1 MNERPFGQPPT
12 GQPPT
17 GQPEATEPGPVGADL
32 TEPTPAQP
40 GAAETGDG
48 RDAGLDAG
56 PGGTEETTP
65 DAAADSGSGVLRSS
79 AVMAAGT
86 MVSRLVGF
94 VRTAMVAAAVGVT
107 GLHADIFNYANT
119 VPNMVYILVAGGV
132 FNTVLVPQIVR
143 AMRSDGDG
151 GAAYV
156 NRILTLSGLFLAGV
170 TAVLV
175 AAAPAVMRLL
185 TGDQLFAPG
194 LEAQADS
201 LIDFARYCLP
211 QVFFYGVFV
220 LVGQVLNARRSFGP
234 MMWAPI
240 ANNIVAI
247 AVLGLYLA
255 IFGGTSGNA
264 AYSNGQELLLGL
276 GSTLGIAVQ
285 TAVLIPYLHKAG
297 VRYRPRFDFR
307 GTGLGHTLRLGLWTV
322 MFVVVNQV
330 AYVVVGRI
338 ATNASATGAL
348 TGQDSSGYTAY
359 SYSYLL
365 LMVPHAI
372 VTVSLATA
380 ALPQLSSLSAEGR
393 LAQVGRELSQTLR
406 HSLAVIVP
414 FCAVLTV
421 LGPFLAVIMFSWG
434 AGAGQS
440 AALGD
445 TLVFFAPALLFFTV
459 HYLMLRGFYSLE
471 DTRTPFFLQ
480 CVIAVANVT
489 AALLYTDPS
498 VNPEVAPQLALA
510 YGTAYLVGATVSLLL
525 LRRRLGDLQLRTLVR
540 FVVRVALASVPAA
553 AAAWVVVQVLTRVGV
568 DPEDKIG
575 SLVILVS
582 AGVMAV
588 STLVLFAR
596 LLRIEEVSSIMRTA
610 FGRLRRGG

>member
-1 MNERPFGQPPT
+1 MNDRPV

-17 GQPEATEPGPVGADL
+17 GQPEAAGPAPTEPV
-32 TEPTPAQP
+32 PAE
-40 GAAETGDG
+40 GAADADT
-48 RDAGLDAG
+48 DAG
-56 PGGTEETTP
+56 
-65 DAAADSGSGVLRSS
+65 SGLLRSS

-86 MVSRLVGF
+86 LISRLVGF
-94 VRTAMVAAAVGVT
+94 VRTAMVVAAVGSV

-143 AMRSDGDG
+143 AMRSDADG

-156 NRILTLSGLFLAGV
+156 NRILTLSGIFLAGV

-175 AAAPAVMRLL
+175 VAAPWVMRLL
-185 TGDQLFAPG
+185 AGDQMFAPG
-194 LEAQADS
+194 LEAQTES
-201 LIDFARYCLP
+201 FIDFARYCLP

-220 LVGQVLNARRSFGP
+220 LIGQVLNARRSFGP

-240 ANNIVAI
+240 ANNLVAI
-247 AVLGLYLA
+247 VVLTIYLA
-255 IFGGTSGNA
+255 VFGGTNGDA
-264 AYSNGQELLLGL
+264 AYSTGEELLLGL

-338 ATNASATGAL
+338 ATDASATGAL
-348 TGQDSSGYTAY
+348 TGESSSGYTAY

-380 ALPQLSSLSAEGR
+380 ALPHLSSLSAEGR
-393 LAQVGRELSQTLR
+393 LARLGQELSQTLR
-406 HSLAVIVP
+406 HSLAVILP
-414 FCAVLTV
+414 FCALLTV
-421 LGPFLAVIMFSWG
+421 LGPFLAVILFSWG

-440 AALGD
+440 GALGV
-445 TLVFFAPALLFFTV
+445 TLVYFAPALLFFTV

-471 DTRTPFFLQ
+471 DTRTPFFIQ

-489 AALLYTDPS
+489 AAMLYTDPT
-498 VNPEVAPQLALA
+498 VDPEVAPQLALA
-510 YGTAYLVGATVSLLL
+510 YGTAYLVGATTSLLL
-525 LRRRLGDLQLRTLVR
+525 LRRRLGDLQLRQLLR
-540 FVVRVALASVPAA
+540 FVVRLALASVPAA
-553 AAAWVVVQVLTRVGV
+553 AAAWAVVEVLTNLGLEA
-568 DPEDKIG
+568 EDKVG

-582 AGVMAV
+582 AGLIAV
-588 STLVLFAR
+588 SALVLFAR
-596 LLRIEEVSSIMRTA
+596 LFRVEEVSSIMRTA

>member
-1 MNERPFGQPPT
+1 MNERPF

-17 GQPEATEPGPVGADL
+17 GQPEATEPGPAGSDL

-40 GAAETGDG
+40 MPGRTGAGTGAGPDASP
-48 RDAGLDAG
+48 DAGRAA
-56 PGGTEETTP
+56 EETTP
-65 DAAADSGSGVLRSS
+65 DAAADTGSGLLRSS

-143 AMRSDGDG
+143 AMRSDADG
-151 GAAYV
+151 GAAYI
-156 NRILTLSGLFLAGV
+156 NRILTLSGIFLAGV

-185 TGDQLFAPG
+185 TGDQMFAPG
-194 LEAQADS
+194 LEAQAES

-240 ANNIVAI
+240 ANNLVAI
-247 AVLGLYLA
+247 VVLGLYLV
-255 IFGGTSGNA
+255 IFGGTSGDA
-264 AYSNGQELLLGL
+264 AYSTGQELLLGL

-297 VRYRPRFDFR
+297 VRYRARFDFR
-307 GTGLGHTLRLGLWTV
+307 GAGLGHTLRLGLWTV

-348 TGQDSSGYTAY
+348 TGQASSGYTAY

-380 ALPQLSSLSAEGR
+380 ALPQMSSLSAEGR

-406 HSLAVIVP
+406 HSLAVILP

-445 TLVFFAPALLFFTV
+445 TLVYFAPALLFFTV

-480 CVIAVANVT
+480 CVIAVTNVS
-489 AALLYTDPS
+489 AALLFTDPS
-498 VNPEVAPQLALA
+498 LNPEVAPQLALA
-510 YGTAYLVGATVSLLL
+510 YGTAYLVGATCSLLL
-525 LRRRLGDLQLRTLVR
+525 LRRRLGDLQLRVLVR
-540 FVVRVALASVPAA
+540 FVLRLALASVPAA
-553 AAAWVVVQVLTRVGV
+553 AAAWVGVQVLTRVGV
-568 DPEDKIG
+568 DPENKIG

-596 LLRIEEVSSIMRTA
+596 LFRVDEVSSIMRTA

>member
-1 MNERPFGQPPT
+1 MNDRPT
-12 GQPPT
+12 DT
-17 GQPEATEPGPVGADL
+17 
-32 TEPTPAQP
+32 
-40 GAAETGDG
+40 AAEV
-48 RDAGLDAG
+48 
-56 PGGTEETTP
+56 
-65 DAAADSGSGVLRSS
+65 GSGLLRSS

-86 MVSRLVGF
+86 MISRLVGF
-94 VRTAMVAAAVGVT
+94 VRTAMVVAAVGSV

-143 AMRSDGDG
+143 SMRNDPDG

-175 AAAPAVMRLL
+175 AAAPWVMRVLA
-185 TGDQLFAPG
+185 GDRMFAPE
-194 LEAQADS
+194 LAAQTES
-201 LIDFARYCLP
+201 FIDFARYCLP

-240 ANNIVAI
+240 TNNLVAI
-247 AVLGLYLA
+247 VVLAVYLGV
-255 IFGGTSGNA
+255 FGGTSGKA
-264 AYSNGQELLLGL
+264 PYSTGEELLLGL
-276 GSTLGIAVQ
+276 GSTLGILVQ
-285 TAVLIPYLHKAG
+285 TVVLVPYLRKAG

-338 ATNASATGAL
+338 ATDASATGAL
-348 TGQDSSGYTAY
+348 TGESSSGYTAY

-380 ALPQLSSLSAEGR
+380 ALPRLSGLSADGRLSRMGQELSS
-393 LAQVGRELSQTLR
+393 TLR
-406 HSLAVIVP
+406 HSLAVIMP

-421 LGPFLAVIMFSWG
+421 LGPSLAVIMFSWG

-440 AALGD
+440 DSLGL
-445 TLVFFAPALLFFTV
+445 TLVSFAPALLFFTV
-459 HYLMLRGFYSLE
+459 HYLMLRGFYALE
-471 DTRTPFFLQ
+471 DTRTPFFVQ
-480 CVIAVANVT
+480 CVIALANVS
-489 AALLYTDPS
+489 AALLYTDPTQD
-498 VNPEVAPQLALA
+498 PEVAPQLALA
-510 YGTAYLVGATVSLLL
+510 YGTAYLVGATTSLLL
-525 LRRRLGDLQLRTLVR
+525 LRRRLGDLRLRELLR
-540 FVVRVALASVPAA
+540 FVVRLTLASAPAA
-553 AAAWVVVQVLTRVGV
+553 AAAWAVVWALTTAGVQAGDKVGAV
-568 DPEDKIG
+568 
-575 SLVILVS
+575 VILLA
-582 AGVMAV
+582 AGVIAV

-596 LLRIEEVSSIMRTA
+596 VFRLEEVSSIMATA

>member
-1 MNERPFGQPPT
+1 MNERPFGHPPT
-12 GQPPT
+12 GPPEA
-17 GQPEATEPGPVGADL
+17 QPEATEPGAAESGFTDAT
-32 TEPTPAQP
+32 TEAAAAQA
-40 GAAETGDG
+40 GAADTAPAPADI
-48 RDAGLDAG
+48 
-56 PGGTEETTP
+56 P
-65 DAAADSGSGVLRSS
+65 ADSGSGLLRSS

-86 MVSRLVGF
+86 MISRLVGF
-94 VRTAMVAAAVGVT
+94 VRTAMVVAAVGSV

-143 AMRSDGDG
+143 AMRADADG

-156 NRILTLSGLFLAGV
+156 NRILTLSGIFLAGV

-175 AAAPAVMRLL
+175 VAAPWVMRLL
-185 TGDQLFAPG
+185 AGDQMFAPG
-194 LEAQADS
+194 LEAQTES
-201 LIDFARYCLP
+201 FIDFARYCLP

-220 LVGQVLNARRSFGP
+220 LIGQVLNARRSFGP

-240 ANNIVAI
+240 ANNLVAI
-247 AVLGLYLA
+247 VVLAIYLA
-255 IFGGTSGNA
+255 VFGGTTGDA
-264 AYSNGQELLLGL
+264 AYSTGEELLLGL

-348 TGQDSSGYTAY
+348 NDQASSGYTAY

-380 ALPQLSSLSAEGR
+380 ALPRLSGLSAEGR
-393 LAQVGRELSQTLR
+393 LAQVGQELSHTLR
-406 HSLAVIVP
+406 HSLAVILP

-434 AGAGQS
+434 AGSGQS
-440 AALGD
+440 GPLGV
-445 TLVFFAPALLFFTV
+445 TLVYFAPALLFFTV

-471 DTRTPFFLQ
+471 DTRTPFFIQ
-480 CVIAVANVT
+480 CVIAVANIT
-489 AALLYTDPS
+489 AALLYTDPT
-498 VNPEVAPQLALA
+498 VDPDVAPQLALA
-510 YGTAYLVGATVSLLL
+510 YGTAYLVGASTSLLL
-525 LRRRLGDLQLRTLVR
+525 LWRRLGDLQLRRLVR
-540 FVVRVALASVPAA
+540 FAVRLALASVPTA
-553 AAAWVVVQVLTRVGV
+553 AAAWVVVRGLTAAGL
-568 DPEDKIG
+568 DAEDKVG

-582 AGVMAV
+582 AGVLAI
-588 STLVLFAR
+588 SALVLFAR
-596 LLRIEEVSSIMRTA
+596 LFRVEEVSSIMRTA

>member
-1 MNERPFGQPPT
+1 MSEPPLGRSTSPEAGQPI
-12 GQPPT
+12 
-17 GQPEATEPGPVGADL
+17 PEG
-32 TEPTPAQP
+32 
-40 GAAETGDG
+40 
-48 RDAGLDAG
+48 GL
-56 PGGTEETTP
+56 
-65 DAAADSGSGVLRSS
+65 LRSS

-86 MVSRLVGF
+86 LISRLVGF
-94 VRTAMVAAAVGVT
+94 VRTAMVVAAVGSV

-143 AMRSDGDG
+143 AMRNDADRGV
-151 GAAYV
+151 AYV

-175 AAAPAVMRLL
+175 AAAPWVMRLL
-185 TGDQLFAPG
+185 AGDQMFDPQLA
-194 LEAQADS
+194 AQTES
-201 LIDFARYCLP
+201 FIDFARYCLP

-220 LVGQVLNARRSFGP
+220 LIGQVLNANRSFGP

-240 ANNIVAI
+240 TNNLVAI
-247 AVLGLYLA
+247 VVLAVYLA
-255 IFGGTSGNA
+255 VFGGTAGNEP
-264 AYSNGQELLLGL
+264 YSTGEELLLGL
-276 GSTLGIAVQ
+276 GSTLGIVVQ
-285 TAVLIPYLHKAG
+285 TAVLVPYLRRAG
-297 VRYRPRFDFR
+297 VHYRPRFDFR
-307 GTGLGHTLRLGLWTV
+307 GTGLGHTLRLGMWTV
-322 MFVVVNQV
+322 MFVIVNQV

-348 TGQDSSGYTAY
+348 TDQASSGYTAY

-393 LAQVGRELSQTLR
+393 LAQVGRELSATLR

-414 FCAVLTV
+414 FCAVLAV

-434 AGAGQS
+434 AGSGQS
-440 AALGD
+440 SALGL
-445 TLVFFAPALLFFTV
+445 TLIAFSPALLFFTV

-471 DTRTPFFLQ
+471 DTRTPFFVQ

-489 AALLYTDPS
+489 TALLITDPRS
-498 VNPEVAPQLALA
+498 DPQVAPRLALA
-510 YGTAYLVGATVSLLL
+510 YGAAYLVGAATSMLL
-525 LRRRLGDLQLRTLVR
+525 LRRKLGDLQLPVLLR
-540 FVVRVALASVPAA
+540 FVVRITLASAPAA
-553 AAAWVVVQVLTRVGV
+553 GAAWLAVWALTATGLQADDKVGALLVL
-568 DPEDKIG
+568 
-575 SLVILVS
+575 LA

-588 STLVLFAR
+588 SVLVLTAR
-596 LLRIEEVSSIMRTA
+596 LLRLEEVSSIMSTV
-610 FGRLRRGG
+610 FGRLRRGE